1 MAEPLTP
8 APLNGRLVAL
18 VFVAAVAVYL
28 PTARYGFVEDD
39 RAVVAAN
46 PRAHSIPEALRAF
59 DQPYWGD
66 EFYRPLT
73 VLSFAV
79 DWTVSGGR
87 PGWLHLMNA
96 LWHGVVSALVVLLL
110 AHALSPAAAL
120 AGGLVFALH
129 PVHTEAVAGLVGRA
143 ELLAAAGMLGAVL
156 CSRRRRWAAAV
167 ACAAVAML
175 SKEHGVITGV
185 LIVLDRWLQRRPGQP
200 PYPRPFYV
208 ALGIVTALFLGAWYV
223 IGRRATGD
231 VASVFIGAGTGQ
243 RLDIALPGVA
253 RAARLLVWPVNLS
266 ADYGPRV
273 TPAYLAFSLAALA
286 GAAIVAATLWGGW
299 RIRRTAPTLTFA
311 AWAGAAAYLPT
322 SNLLFPSGIVLAER
336 ALYVPVLLS
345 AAAAGYAVDWAR
357 SRWRPQRVGLVAGA
371 VLCVLAGMTLTR
383 SPVWRDNRTFLL
395 TLLADHPESYWG
407 HWSAAAVLA
416 GIGDS
421 GAARREYARADSLF
435 DGDPHLDAA
444 RALFLIG
451 LSDTASARPLVER
464 ARRRLP
470 FEPVA
475 MRAQFA
481 LALGRG
487 ERARAVA
494 LADTARVHDPEE
506 AAWYDAQLAERPKR

>member
-1 MAEPLTP
+1 MAQPLISVGKRWL
-8 APLNGRLVAL
+8 AF
-18 VFVAAVAVYL
+18 VFATAVAVYV

-46 PRAHSIPEALRAF
+46 PRAHSVPQALRAF
-59 DQPYWGD
+59 GQPYWGD

-87 PGWLHLMNA
+87 AGWLHFMNA
-96 LWHGVVSALVVLLL
+96 LWHGVASVLVALLL
-110 AHALSPAAAL
+110 ASALSPAAAV

-143 ELLAAAGMLGAVL
+143 ELLAAVGMLGAVL
-156 CSRRRRWAAAV
+156 CARHRRWAAAV
-167 ACAAVAML
+167 ACAAAAML

-185 LIVLDRWLQRRPGQP
+185 LIVLDRWLQRPDQP
-200 PYPRPFYV
+200 PYPRQFYV
-208 ALGIVTALFLGAWYV
+208 ALGIVTAGFLGAWYV

-231 VASVFIGAGTGQ
+231 VASVFIGAGTAQ
-243 RLDIALPGVA
+243 RLELALPAVA
-253 RAARLLVWPVNLS
+253 RAAGLLVWPVNLS
-266 ADYGPRV
+266 ADYGPQV
-273 TPAYLAFSLAALA
+273 IPAYRAFSLAALA
-286 GAAIVAATLWGGW
+286 GTVIVAATLWGGW

-311 AWAGAAAYLPT
+311 AWAAAAAYLPT

-336 ALYVPVLLS
+336 ALYVPVLLV
-345 AAAAGYAVDWAR
+345 AAAAGCAVDWAR

-371 VLCVLAGMTLTR
+371 VLCVFGGMTLAR
-383 SPVWRDNRTFLL
+383 LPVWRDNRTFLL

-416 GIGDS
+416 GIGDT

-435 DGDPHLDAA
+435 DGDPDLDAT
-444 RALFLIG
+444 RALFLVG
-451 LSDTASARPLVER
+451 LSDTAGARPLVDR

-475 MRAQFA
+475 LRAQF
-481 LALGRG
+481 LLLLRRG
-487 ERARAVA
+487 ERARALA
-494 LADTARVHDPEE
+494 LADTALIRDSAE
-506 AAWYDAQLAERPKR
+506 AVWYRAQLSAWSKR